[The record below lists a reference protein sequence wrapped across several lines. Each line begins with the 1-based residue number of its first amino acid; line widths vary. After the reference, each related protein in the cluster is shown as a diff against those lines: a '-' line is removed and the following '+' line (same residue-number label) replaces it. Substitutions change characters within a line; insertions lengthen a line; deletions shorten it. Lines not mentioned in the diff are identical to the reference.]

1 MSLQDPAATAIDS
14 IAGWFNALYRDLA
27 AMSGEV
33 GGLLEAALGKR
44 TRISK
49 RDLAGLRGQSARF
62 LESHDR
68 VVGAGVIFSVS
79 AIKDA
84 EGVLEWWFK
93 NDRNGIEKLDF
104 DLAPEGNSF
113 YDYQQLPWFSIAART
128 GRQTIAG
135 PYVDYLG
142 FNEYIMTCTVPSYVR
157 GDFIGVTGCDLR
169 VRDLEKVFIPVIR
182 AVPGDAAL
190 LNGNENRVI
199 LGNSGRFLV
208 GERIKS
214 RPEGFELLPLDV
226 PYLNLNLLCS
236 GADQDTL
243 S

>member
-1 MSLQDPAATAIDS
+1 MSAT
-14 IAGWFNALYRDLA
+14 
-27 AMSGEV
+27 
-33 GGLLEAALGKR
+33 
-44 TRISK
+44 
-49 RDLAGLRGQSARF
+49 
-62 LESHDR
+62 
-68 VVGAGVIFSVS
+68 
-79 AIKDA
+79 KDA
-84 EGVLEWWFK
+84 EGVLEWWVK
-93 NDRNGIEKLDF
+93 NDRNGIEKLGF
-104 DLAPEGNSF
+104 DLAPGGNSF
-113 YDYQQLPWFSIAART
+113 YDYQQLPWFSI
-128 GRQTIAG
+128 

-142 FNEYIMTCTVPSYVR
+142 SNEYIMTCTVPSYVR